1 MATTVLLL
9 SARPSFAAAWSAACA
24 ASGLVP
30 QPVSVAEIEGL
41 LGPGVAVAIDA
52 ESEDFD
58 EDELLSWVGYAR
70 ARGAVVAVALGD
82 AERFSSVE
90 DVVNE
95 LCGGLVTRE
104 TTAAVR
110 IVEAFVRRTDEGRGG
125 RFEYLAVA
133 PAGDGLVAILGDGCA
148 LAVARPM
155 ASGDDRSAVEAI
167 TLASDARSAEVKL
180 AGGTTLRLEAS
191 QLRPR
196 GERAPAES
204 GVGVV
209 GSLED
214 IDGVKLGQRLREL
227 RQTAGLTQAELARR
241 TGIHRPNIARV
252 EAGRHTPSLET
263 LARLAAAIGVPTTR
277 VLAG

>member
-30 QPVSVAEIEGL
+30 QSVSVDEIGGL
-41 LGPGVAVAIDA
+41 LRPGVAVAIDA
-52 ESEDFD
+52 ESEEFD
-58 EDELLSWVGYAR
+58 EDELLTWVGFAR

-82 AERFSSVE
+82 TERYAAVE
-90 DVVNE
+90 DLVVE

-104 TTAAVR
+104 TTATMR
-110 IVEAFVRRTDEGRGG
+110 IVEAFLRRSDRARSE
-125 RFEYLAVA
+125 RFEYLAAA
-133 PAGDGLVAILGDGCA
+133 PAGADLVAILGDGVARICTRPLGSTDLGAAVKAIA
-148 LAVARPM
+148 LAPD
-155 ASGDDRSAVEAI
+155 GRSAQI
-167 TLASDARSAEVKL
+167 TLEDDTQIELRAAS
-180 AGGTTLRLEAS
+180 LRADTSET
-191 QLRPR
+191 PF
-196 GERAPAES
+196 ES
-204 GVGVV
+204 GVVA
-209 GSLED
+209 SLD
-214 IDGVKLGQRLREL
+214 AIDGVKLGQRLREL
-227 RQTAGLTQAELARR
+227 RQGAGLTQAELARR

>member
-30 QPVSVAEIEGL
+30 RSVSVDEIGGL

-58 EDELLSWVGYAR
+58 EDELLTWVGFAR
-70 ARGAVVAVALGD
+70 ARAAVVAVALGD
-82 AERFSSVE
+82 TERYAAVE
-90 DVVNE
+90 DLVLE

-104 TTAAVR
+104 TTATMR
-110 IVEAFVRRTDEGRGG
+110 IVEAFLRRTDKVRNE
-125 RFEYLAVA
+125 RFEYLAAA
-133 PAGDGLVAILGDGCA
+133 PAGDDLVAILGDGRARICRRPLSSTDLGATVKAIA
-148 LAVARPM
+148 LAP
-155 ASGDDRSAVEAI
+155 
-167 TLASDARSAEVKL
+167 DARSAQI
-180 AGGTTLRLEAS
+180 TLDDNTQHE
-191 QLRPR
+191 LRAANIR
-196 GERAPAES
+196 GDDADAPFES
-204 GVGVV
+204 GVVA
-209 GSLED
+209 SLD
-214 IDGVKLGQRLREL
+214 AIDGVKLGQRLREL
-227 RQTAGLTQAELARR
+227 RQGAGLTQAELARR